1 MYNKY
6 RVVICGLALYML
18 ALQAAREQAASST
31 QEQLAFNYKG
41 SAKKHRREK
50 TIKFDFDTI
59 DLVDIVNMLAAEKG
73 VNVILPIGA
82 NVLNAKV
89 VLHMTEQITL
99 TQAWQLLYTLL
110 NVAGYSMIE
119 KNGAYTIVKNTAGIT
134 RDPAPIYIGI
144 EPEKLPDFE
153 KRITYIYYLS
163 HIKVPLPGAEKQSEL
178 DGILKE
184 LLSQNTLVLYEQF
197 SNAIIIND
205 NANSI
210 KSAMT
215 VIKELDHPGFQESFD
230 TIQLNYTQADAI
242 ADLFNKSILAATD
255 PRTRFNIRRPG
266 EAFYFP
272 QGTRII
278 PEPRTNRLFVLGTR
292 QAIDRVK
299 DFIRKEMDVDLGSG
313 KSIIHTYQLQ
323 YLDANTF
330 APVLESIVKSASA
343 EGTGQ
348 AKTGAAGAAGPER
361 YFEGVIITTDKPRK
375 SGAPGSAE
383 YFGSNHLIIAA
394 RNDDWKRIKKLI
406 EQLDTPQA
414 TVIIEVLIVDLTMR
428 DNRTLG
434 NMMRNPKAIPLFKI
448 GNSNG
453 AVEFQSAQITPGEVA
468 TNLQTPALPPAQSS
482 IAADLAKFNHY
493 SGSSVVDVNMLAGL
507 TPGSTAITI
516 SDKDGSVWDIL
527 QVLQSYGQTKILSHP
542 HVVATNNKQAT
553 VSIGE
558 DRIVDG
564 DSVGSAGGAVTVK
577 KDIVKANLEVKL
589 TPLISEEGGTISLK
603 VEVKINEFISSAA
616 TDANRVTRTMT
627 TSAAVLS
634 GDILPLG
641 GLIRDRAAIAQSNTP
656 LLERIPIIGWL
667 FKRRNAENARNNLT
681 VFIRPTMIQP
691 RLRGGVS
698 EYTEK
703 YIALAHGYAKEGTLF
718 DNMRDPITRWFF
730 KTAEDTHES
739 VDAFLQKT
747 KVDEKIFDAPKAA
760 VEQSQD
766 TSRVSEKMAMPSKG
780 KIAEHNQQMAEIRA
794 QNQKITCSDSAT
806 VAHAQET
813 QDKDSRADQLK
824 KLLKDEMNPLLA
836 QQQVAGEAILN
847 A

>member
-1 MYNKY
+1 MHKKY
-6 RVVICGLALYML
+6 IVVMCGLALCISD
-18 ALQAAREQAASST
+18 LQAAHEQTASNT
-31 QEQLAFNYKG
+31 QEQLAFNHR
-41 SAKKHRREK
+41 SSSKKHRREK
-50 TIKFDFDTI
+50 SIKLDFDTI

-73 VNVILPIGA
+73 VNVILPMGA
-82 NVLNAKV
+82 NALTAKV
-89 VLHMTEQITL
+89 VLRMTEQVTL

-134 RDPAPIYIGI
+134 RDPAPIYIGM
-144 EPEKLPDFE
+144 EPEQLPDFE

-163 HIKVPLPGAEKQSEL
+163 HIKVPLSGAEKQSEL

-210 KSAMT
+210 RSAMK
-215 VIKELDHPGFQESFD
+215 IIRELDHPGFQESFD
-230 TIQLNYTQADAI
+230 TIQLNHTQADAI

-278 PEPRTNRLFVLGTR
+278 PEPRTNRLFILGTR

-299 DFIRKEMDVDLGSG
+299 DFIRKEIDVDLGSG
-313 KSIIHTYQLQ
+313 KSIIHTHQLQ
-323 YLDANTF
+323 YLDANAF
-330 APVLESIVKSASA
+330 APVLESIVRSASA

-348 AKTGAAGAAGPER
+348 AKTGTAGSTGSER

-453 AVEFQSAQITPGEVA
+453 AVEFQSAQITPGEIA
-468 TNLQTPALPPAQSS
+468 TNLQTPALPAAQSS
-482 IAADLAKFNHY
+482 IAADLAKFNNT
-493 SGSSVVDVNMLAGL
+493 SGATNILAGL

-527 QVLQSYGQTKILSHP
+527 QVLQGYGQTKILSHP

-634 GDILPLG
+634 GDILTLG

-656 LLERIPIIGWL
+656 LLERIPIVGWL
-667 FKRRNAENARNNLT
+667 FKRRNAENTRNNLT
-681 VFIRPTMIQP
+681 VFIRPTMVQP

-747 KVDEKIFDAPKAA
+747 RIDEKIFDGPKAA
-760 VEQSQD
+760 VELSQD
-766 TSRVSEKMAMPSKG
+766 VSRVSEKIAMPSKG

-794 QNQKITCSDSAT
+794 QNQKTTSSDSTT
-806 VAHAQET
+806 VAHAQEA
-813 QDKDSRADQLK
+813 QDRDSRADQLK

-847 A
+847 T